1 MKASAV
7 IQIPAYVF
15 FILFF
20 FTGFTALGTGDNL
33 LLALAYV
40 ILGVSALL
48 GSLSLLLSAKG
59 L

>member
-15 FILFF
+15 FVLFF
-20 FTGFTALGTGDNL
+20 FTGFSALATGDNL

-48 GSLSLLLSAKG
+48 GCLSLLLSAKG

>member
-1 MKASAV
+1 MKASVA

-15 FILFF
+15 FVLFF
-20 FTGFTALGTGDNL
+20 FTGFTALTTGDNL

-48 GSLSLLLSAKG
+48 GCLSLLLSAKG

>member
-1 MKASAV
+1 MKTSAV

-20 FTGFTALGTGDNL
+20 FTGFTSQGTGDNL

>member
-1 MKASAV
+1 MKASTV

-20 FTGFTALGTGDNL
+20 FTGFTALATGGNL

-40 ILGVSALL
+40 ILSVSALL
-48 GSLSLLLSAKG
+48 RCLSLLLSAKG

>member
-20 FTGFTALGTGDNL
+20 FTGFTSLGTGDTG